1 MLSENNRKILRIE
14 IGKLLPRRIN
24 YLVGLQK
31 NPIIKTMHTLCE
43 LENKSTLVEA
53 QLANTKYYMV
63 TKIYAN
69 ICLITGYLRSFSQR
83 RCMLQVRFVITS

>member
-1 MLSENNRKILRIE
+1 MD
-14 IGKLLPRRIN
+14 IGTLLPHRIK

-31 NPIIKTMHTLCE
+31 NPIIKTMHILCE
-43 LENKSTLVEA
+43 LEKKSILVKA

-69 ICLITGYLRSFSQR
+69 IRLITGYLRSFSQR